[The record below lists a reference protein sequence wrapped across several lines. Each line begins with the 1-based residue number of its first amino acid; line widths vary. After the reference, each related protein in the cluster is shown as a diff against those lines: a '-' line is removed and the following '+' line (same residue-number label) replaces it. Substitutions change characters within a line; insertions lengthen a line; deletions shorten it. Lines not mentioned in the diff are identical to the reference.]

1 MQPIV
6 SGAPVCPVD
15 VSAVSQDGLAV
26 TVNFDTPSIDSMGR
40 QVTAVCS
47 PQPGSLFEVGTHEV
61 MCERPN
67 DPGARCT
74 FPLTVL
80 ANTDPVGGGICDRTV
95 QVRDAIVDRIPGIH
109 TCSAVTDAHL
119 AMVTGLLNLNN
130 TGITSL
136 KSGDFSGLT
145 YLRSLLLKNN
155 RLTTLPVDIFAG
167 LVSLETLR
175 VNANALQSLP
185 RHVFA
190 GLVRL
195 NILDLEYNTLT
206 TLPTGIFAD
215 LNLRFLGLE
224 ANQFHTLQAGL
235 FDALSGSLILDV
247 SHNALTMLEDGV
259 FTGLGDLVWLDLAS
273 NRLQALPTGVF
284 AGLTR
289 MQALYLEGNP
299 GADFMFTMTLER
311 VPDTN
316 KVAVVVPEGAPF
328 DMITTISVTAGTLPT
343 GVSAVTVPAGHTRS
357 EEIAITPLTG
367 ATVSL
372 GEAPP
377 VPVFGFDGIAT
388 AVGNPLVSAGIQ
400 GRSVQGLPG
409 LSLADTKVQ
418 EGADAVLAF
427 VVMLNR
433 SPSARVTVNWAT
445 ADGTAKAG
453 VDYTPARGTLTFT
466 PGQTA
471 KTVSVLV
478 LDDVLDEGSETLKLA
493 LSNPSGAYIAD
504 GEATG
509 TINNFDPI
517 PMAWLARFGRT
528 VAGQVTDAIEERL
541 WASRATGVSINL
553 AGQSLGVEQKPQAE
567 AKSWEHLMR
576 LSDGLEHEMQ
586 DDERVLPSRTLT
598 GHEILMGSSF
608 SFAGEME
615 GGGMAAVWGRM
626 AQSSFN
632 GREDELG
639 LDGITRDGL
648 CTRALERGSCAVAQL
663 ERW

>member
-1 MQPIV
+1 MDTV
-6 SGAPVCPVD
+6 SELATLGSNGESVELTAP
-15 VSAVSQDGLAV
+15 LA
-26 TVNFDTPSIDSMGR
+26 
-40 QVTAVCS
+40 
-47 PQPGSLFEVGTHEV
+47 
-61 MCERPN
+61 
-67 DPGARCT
+67 PGAYYYGACVDAVAQESNT
-74 FPLTVL
+74 TNSCSSFPLTVL
-80 ANTDPVGGGICDRTV
+80 ANTDPIGGGICDRTV

-145 YLRSLLLKNN
+145 RLRSLLLNN
-155 RLTTLPVDIFAG
+155 NQLTTLPVDIFAG

-190 GLVRL
+190 GLVKL
-195 NILDLEYNTLT
+195 DILDLEYNTLT
-206 TLPTGIFAD
+206 TLPTGVFAG

-235 FDALSGSLILDV
+235 FDALSGSLILDL

-273 NRLQALPTGVF
+273 NRLQGLPTGVF

-289 MQALYLEGNP
+289 MQALYLEKNP
-299 GADFMFTMTLER
+299 GANFTFTMTLER

-316 KVAVVVPEGAPF
+316 KVVVAVPEGAPF
-328 DMITTISVTAGTLPT
+328 DMTTTISVTGGTLPT
-343 GVSAVTVPAGHTRS
+343 GVSAVTVPVGRTRS
-357 EEIAITPLTG
+357 GEIGITPLTG

-377 VPVFGFDGIAT
+377 VPVSGFDRIAT
-388 AVGNPLVSAGIQ
+388 AVGTPLVSAGIQ

-433 SPSARVTVNWAT
+433 SPSTRVTVDWAT

-453 VDYTPARGTLTFT
+453 VDYTATRGTLTFT

-478 LDDVLDEGSETLKLA
+478 LDDVLDEGSETLKLT

-504 GEATG
+504 GDATG

-528 VAGQVTDAIEERL
+528 VAGHVLDAVGGRLATSSSGSSHVTLGGQRISL
-541 WASRATGVSINL
+541 ATG
-553 AGQSLGVEQKPQAE
+553 AKGVP
-567 AKSWEHLMR
+567 
-576 LSDGLEHEMQ
+576 
-586 DDERVLPSRTLT
+586 
-598 GHEILMGSSF
+598 
-608 SFAGEME
+608 
-615 GGGMAAVWGRM
+615 
-626 AQSSFN
+626 
-632 GREDELG
+632 
-639 LDGITRDGL
+639 
-648 CTRALERGSCAVAQL
+648 
-663 ERW
+663 